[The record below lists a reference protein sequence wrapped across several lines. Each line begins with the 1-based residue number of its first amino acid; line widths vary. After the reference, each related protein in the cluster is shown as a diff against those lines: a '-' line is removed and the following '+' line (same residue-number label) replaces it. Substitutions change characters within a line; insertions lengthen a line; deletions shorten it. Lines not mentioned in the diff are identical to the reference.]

1 MKTSIITD
9 WKEALEVIISKTKH
23 EGYRALTADDY
34 PNHKMYRKKIIEKAN
49 NLPPSPAEYSKVV
62 ISTGN
67 GNMTAISKEES
78 IKLIKEINLCVFF
91 TRHSGCGCN
100 RARCSAGK
108 QGELDTAKNDGS
120 SLVSFFDCATCL
132 RPDIK
137 LYSDNAYKKP

>member
-1 MKTSIITD
+1 METSIITD
-9 WKEALEVIISKTKH
+9 WKEALEIHIRRTKH
-23 EGYRALTADDY
+23 EQWRVLTDDNY
-34 PNHKMYRKKIIEKAN
+34 PNHKIYRKKVLAKAN
-49 NLPPSPAEYSKVV
+49 NLPSPRSEYEKVV

-91 TRHSGCGCN
+91 VRHSGCGCN